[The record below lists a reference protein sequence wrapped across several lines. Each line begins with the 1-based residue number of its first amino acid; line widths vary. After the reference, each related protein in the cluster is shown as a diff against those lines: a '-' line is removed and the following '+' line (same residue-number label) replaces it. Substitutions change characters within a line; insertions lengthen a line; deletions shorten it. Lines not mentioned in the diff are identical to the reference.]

1 MIACSNVV
9 QSKMDIGSEDDE
21 VELELG
27 REIFHIMQGSTW
39 SSSFGPVQD
48 PMVKPP
54 SRNQNPLVKDQRF
67 DRERDMITRDRD
79 AEASA
84 SFMIDPQYFDGF
96 RTALRFSPQEI
107 TVG

>member
-1 MIACSNVV
+1 
-9 QSKMDIGSEDDE
+9 MDIGSEDDE

-39 SSSFGPVQD
+39 SASCGPCFPVQE

-54 SRNQNPLVKDQRF
+54 SRNQNPLIKDQRF
-67 DRERDMITRDRD
+67 ERERDLIFRDRD

-84 SFMIDPQYFDGF
+84 SFMIDPQCCDGF
-96 RTALRFSPQEI
+96 RSALRFSPQEI